1 MRFKQQQ
8 NSGIPEVN
16 LIPMLNVM
24 MGILAFFALITMTL
38 AAQQSVEVPLPS
50 KDPAPASST
59 EPPEPLMVAMDVQGQ
74 VFVNDE
80 PMAADAAF
88 ERRVLLYLD
97 QTPDGVVIFQP
108 SSQLPYS
115 DVLAMLEVMR
125 AIGGDRISLAI
136 DDVQ

>member
-1 MRFKQQQ
+1 MRFKQPQ

-50 KDPAPASST
+50 NNPAPAST
-59 EPPEPLMVAMDVQGQ
+59 EPPEPLLVVMNAQGQ
-74 VFVNDE
+74 LLANDE
-80 PMAADAAF
+80 PMATTAEL

-97 QTPDGVVIFQP
+97 QSDGVVIFQP
-108 SSQLPYS
+108 SPQLPYS
-115 DVLAMLEVMR
+115 DVLTTLEAMR

-136 DDVQ
+136 DDIE